1 MCHSGVGVMSVGDF
15 CPFLLPVGSRGPR
28 SLTQK
33 SPRAL
38 STWPEQP
45 CRKKQL
51 ANQENMRRLQPAE
64 KRKTEGKVTWSI
76 PRRKGHINEER
87 RSHHYCGLQQ
97 LVTQTT
103 KPKENYQSHQKIK
116 LLLKN
121 RTKLTCLKMEVL
133 VYNCLLHWLLS
144 CVYFFMFYDS
154 AWFYGIDMLEAK
166 YLIAGV

>member
-15 CPFLLPVGSRGPR
+15 CLFLLPVGSRGPR

-51 ANQENMRRLQPAE
+51 ANQENMRRLQSVE

-76 PRRKGHINEER
+76 PRRKGHINEDR
-87 RSHHYCGLQQ
+87 RSYHDCGLQQ

-121 RTKLTCLKMEVL
+121 RTKLTCLNMEVL
-133 VYNCLLHWLLS
+133 CIIIYYIDYWAVYISLC
-144 CVYFFMFYDS
+144 FMIQHDF
-154 AWFYGIDMLEAK
+154 MELTC
-166 YLIAGV
+166 